1 MTPTPTP
8 TPTPPSPRP
17 ARAATL
23 ALQILAAALAASIL
37 AAALHD
43 VSTAWDVWYYHLP
56 FAARLAGVV
65 PAEAYT
71 LSARNQG
78 NFDGFPLLAE
88 LLQGLLWRLTGR
100 PESANL
106 VAAGSLAFYVW
117 WLRRRERVPL
127 HLAAIALLA
136 IPLVQLHA
144 SACYVDLPANLCASL
159 LVLAVIRLHASP
171 EPPSE
176 HAPLQLLVLAGV
188 AANMRF
194 QLHPVVAL
202 ALLAAAP
209 RLLPPLLRGPRRNL
223 ALVALALP
231 LAFFS
236 PLKNLVVHHN
246 PYYPMR
252 LAIPVLG
259 LALPGREDPYS
270 SAPAY
275 LEHAPRALR
284 WLYSVLEIGVRP
296 LTERRRW
303 TIDQWMPEGS
313 TGARMGGF
321 FGAYAVFHVALL
333 AWLAARDAGDGGS
346 LRARRSALAF
356 AGLTA
361 ITAVLPQSHELRY
374 YLYWMIVLVSL
385 NLSLVCA
392 RPDASRAA
400 PALGVACA
408 VALGVVLA
416 VTRAGYAYPS
426 GSTFAEIVAS
436 KVDAGVLARLREGD
450 RVCLSKEPWT
460 FLYAAPFHPPRRYAV
475 RETDRRDEC
484 GEHRWEE

>member
-1 MTPTPTP
+1 MT
-8 TPTPPSPRP
+8 RA

-23 ALQILAAALAASIL
+23 ALQILAAALSLSIL

-43 VSTAWDVWYYHLP
+43 VSTTWDVWYYHLP

-71 LSARNQG
+71 FHARNQG
-78 NFDGFPLLAE
+78 NFDGFPLLGE
-88 LLQGLLWRLTGR
+88 LLQGLLWRVTGR
-100 PESANL
+100 PECANL
-106 VAAGSLAFYVW
+106 VAAGSLGFFVW
-117 WLRRRERVPL
+117 RLRSDHRVPL
-127 HLAAIALLA
+127 HLAAVALLA

-144 SACYVDLPANLCASL
+144 SSCYVDLPANLAASL

-171 EPPSE
+171 EPPSAL
-176 HAPLQLLVLAGV
+176 APLHLLVLAGV

-194 QLHPVVAL
+194 QLHPVVGL
-202 ALLAAAP
+202 ALVAAAP
-209 RLLPPLLRGPRRNL
+209 RLLPPLFRGPRLHL
-223 ALVALALP
+223 ALVLVALP

-252 LAIPVLG
+252 LSLPG
-259 LALPGREDPYS
+259 LALPGVEDPYS
-270 SAPAY
+270 SAPTY

-284 WLYSVLEIGVRP
+284 WLWSVLEIGVRP

-303 TIDQWMPEGS
+303 TIDQWAPGDS
-313 TGARMGGF
+313 TALRMGGF

-333 AWLAARDAGDGGS
+333 VWLAARDGAS
-346 LRARRSALAF
+346 RVARRSALGF
-356 AGLTA
+356 GLLTLV
-361 ITAVLPQSHELRY
+361 TAVLPQSHELRY

-392 RPDASRAA
+392 RPDAQRRA
-400 PALGVACA
+400 PALGAACA
-408 VALGVVLA
+408 LALGVVLA

-426 GSTFAEIVAS
+426 GSTFAEILES
-436 KVDAGVLARLREGD
+436 KVDAAILGRVHDGD
-450 RVCLSKEPWT
+450 RICLSKEPWT
-460 FLYAAPFHPPRRYAV
+460 FLYAAPFHAPRRYAV
-475 RETDRRDEC
+475 READRREAC
-484 GEHRWEE
+484 GDHRWEE

>member
-1 MTPTPTP
+1 VT
-8 TPTPPSPRP
+8 RP

-23 ALQILAAALAASIL
+23 ALQILAAALSLSIL
-37 AAALHD
+37 AAAWHD

-65 PAEAYT
+65 PAEAYAFH
-71 LSARNQG
+71 ARNQG
-78 NFDGFPLLAE
+78 NFDGFPLLGE
-88 LLQGLLWRLTGR
+88 LLQGLLWRVTGR
-100 PESANL
+100 PECANL
-106 VAAGSLAFYVW
+106 VAAGSVAFFVW
-117 WLRRRERVPL
+117 RLHRDHRVPP
-127 HLAAIALLA
+127 HLAALGLLA

-144 SACYVDLPANLCASL
+144 SACYVDLPANLAASL
-159 LVLAVIRLHASP
+159 LVLAVIRLHAAP
-171 EPPSE
+171 EPPSAL
-176 HAPLQLLVLAGV
+176 APLYLLGLAGV

-202 ALLAAAP
+202 ALVVAAP
-209 RLLPPLLRGPRRNL
+209 RLLPPLFRGPRLHL
-223 ALVALALP
+223 ALVAVALP

-252 LAIPVLG
+252 LSVAG

-284 WLYSVLEIGVRP
+284 WLYSVLEIGIRP

-303 TIDQWMPEGS
+303 TIDQWMPAGS
-313 TGARMGGF
+313 DGERMGGF
-321 FGAYAVFHVALL
+321 FGAYVVFHVALL
-333 AWLAARDAGDGGS
+333 GWLAARDRTS
-346 LRARRSALAF
+346 PVARRSALAF
-356 AGLTA
+356 AGLTVV
-361 ITAVLPQSHELRY
+361 TAVLPQSHELRY
-374 YLYWMIVLVSL
+374 YLYWMIVLVAL

-392 RPDASRAA
+392 RPDADRRA
-400 PALGVACA
+400 PALGAACA
-408 VALGVVLA
+408 LALGVVLA

-426 GSTFAEIVAS
+426 GSTFAEIVAA
-436 KVDAGVLARLREGD
+436 KVDAGVLGRVREGD

-460 FLYAAPFHPPRRYAV
+460 FLYAAPFHAPRRYSV
-475 RETDRRDEC
+475 RETDRREDC
-484 GEHRWEE
+484 GDHRWEE

>member
-1 MTPTPTP
+1 MTPAPAATR
-8 TPTPPSPRP
+8 S
-17 ARAATL
+17 ARAVTL

-65 PAEAYT
+65 PAEAYAW
-71 LSARNQG
+71 SARNQG
-78 NFDGFPLLAE
+78 NYDGFPLLAE
-88 LLQGLLWRLTGR
+88 LLQGLFWRVTGR

-106 VAAGSLAFYVW
+106 VAAGSLALYLW
-117 WLRRRERVPL
+117 ALRREHAVPL
-127 HLAAIALLA
+127 HLGAIALLA

-144 SACYVDLPANLCASL
+144 SACYVDLPANLAASL
-159 LVLAVIRLHASP
+159 LVLKVIRLHTSP
-171 EPPSE
+171 APPPE
-176 HAPLQLLVLAGV
+176 HAPLHLLALAGI

-202 ALLAAAP
+202 ALLVAAP

-223 ALVALALP
+223 ALVAVALP
-231 LAFFS
+231 LAFYA
-236 PLKNLVVHHN
+236 PLANLVVHHN

-252 LAIPVLG
+252 LSIAG

-296 LTERRRW
+296 LTEPRRW

-313 TGARMGGF
+313 AGNRMGGF

-333 AWLAARDAGDGGS
+333 AWLAARGAPDPRDRRS
-346 LRARRSALAF
+346 PARRSALAF

-361 ITAVLPQSHELRY
+361 VTAVLPQSHELRY

-385 NLSLVCA
+385 NLSLVGA
-392 RPDASRAA
+392 RPDAARWA
-400 PALGVACA
+400 PALGAACA
-408 VALGVVLA
+408 VALGIVLA

-426 GSTFAEIVAS
+426 GSTFAELVES
-436 KVDAGVLARLREGD
+436 KVDAALLARIRDGD
-450 RVCLSKEPWT
+450 RVCLSREPWT
-460 FLYAAPFHPPRRYAV
+460 FLYAARFHPPRRYAV
-475 RETDRRDEC
+475 RETDGREAC
-484 GEHRWEE
+484 GDHRWEE